1 MGLTWNDLLVG
12 LGLALVI
19 EGLGYAIFAR
29 PLKRIAMEILL
40 SMPEFTIRLVGLTI
54 AAIGVILV
62 WLIRG

>member
-1 MGLTWNDLLVG
+1 MGLTWSDLLVG

-29 PLKRIAMEILL
+29 PLKRLAMEILL

>member
-1 MGLTWNDLLVG
+1 MDLTWSDLLVG

-29 PLKRIAMEILL
+29 PLKRLAMEILL

>member
-29 PLKRIAMEILL
+29 PLKRLAMEILL